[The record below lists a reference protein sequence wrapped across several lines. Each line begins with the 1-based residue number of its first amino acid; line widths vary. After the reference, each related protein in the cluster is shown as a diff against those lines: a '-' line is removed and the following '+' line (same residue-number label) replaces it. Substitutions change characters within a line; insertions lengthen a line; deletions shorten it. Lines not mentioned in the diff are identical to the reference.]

1 MNTETSVNSF
11 KSGAFW
17 KRSFSPKTSENE
29 GFWKRWPKHSFHIYS
44 IYFSL
49 RFRWSVNVEE
59 RRKCI
64 EMCVSSLNTLF
75 CAVKIETNTSVAK
88 NIFFLFV
95 GHKNLLF
102 WDRLVC
108 SGRNGQ
114 GIFFVFNI
122 IRILKS
128 GSEIVKVWSTS
139 QQMLLLFIL
148 LLTQPRFKAVLKLI
162 AFQRKVF
169 QLFWNDL
176 TCAYGTFHCSFV
188 SCWNN

>member
-75 CAVKIETNTSVAK
+75 CAVKTETNTSVAK

-102 WDRLVC
+102 WDQMGKV
-108 SGRNGQ
+108 
-114 GIFFVFNI
+114 FFSSSI
-122 IRILKS
+122 SIRFLKS
-128 GSEIVKVWSTS
+128 GSEIVISDNFVASSDRNPPITTLCWPGNLWISTS
-139 QQMLLLFIL
+139 
-148 LLTQPRFKAVLKLI
+148 T
-162 AFQRKVF
+162 
-169 QLFWNDL
+169 
-176 TCAYGTFHCSFV
+176 SE
-188 SCWNN
+188 